1 MLDWIDMSSRI
12 VVANDIG
19 DYMGSYSTRGIL
31 LLLLLVLAR
40 HPCLVTGELGGSL
53 CQIVS

>member
-53 CQIVS
+53 